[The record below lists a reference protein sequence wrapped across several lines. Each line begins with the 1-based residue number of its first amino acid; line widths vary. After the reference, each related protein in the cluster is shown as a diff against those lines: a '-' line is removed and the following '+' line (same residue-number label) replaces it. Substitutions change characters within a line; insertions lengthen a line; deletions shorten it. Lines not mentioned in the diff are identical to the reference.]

1 MNRGK
6 PAAIGRAS
14 IHHEGFTLLELIVV
28 MVLIAITVTLT
39 VPKISNFL
47 YTDQLKVTVRKLV
60 GLINQSSQLA
70 QRQQAP
76 YLLRFI
82 EGERRFVVEPE
93 LKKEKEGY
101 AATKEGKERGL
112 HLAESVQVK
121 DLWSWYGGTRTAA
134 EFVIRFT
141 KNGYVEPTV
150 IHLREAGGQ
159 EISVVLSPF
168 LGKVQ
173 VVDRYITPDKDALFQ

>member
-1 MNRGK
+1 MVLSSLHQK
-6 PAAIGRAS
+6 
-14 IHHEGFTLLELIVV
+14 GFTLLELIVV

-47 YTDQLKVTVRKLV
+47 YTDQLKVAVRHLV

-76 YLLRFI
+76 YLLRYL

-93 LKKEKEGY
+93 QKKETDRKIVDKDGRERKES
-101 AATKEGKERGL
+101 GL
-112 HLAESVQVK
+112 RLAESVQVR
-121 DLWSWYGGTRTAA
+121 DFWSWYGGTRTAA

-150 IHLREAGGQ
+150 IHLRESGGK

-173 VVDRYITPDKDALFQ
+173 VVDRYVVPDKDALFQ